1 MVKDAVSPSV
11 LANHLLSVF
20 VKLHL
25 LPLGTKKQVPVP
37 KISKESKGFTMVC
50 PKVVLPAQPTVKL
63 TYQVSQH
70 TNLQV

>member
-25 LPLGTKKQVPVP
+25 LPLGTKKQVPSENFEG
-37 KISKESKGFTMVC
+37 IEGFYHGMSKGGIAG
-50 PKVVLPAQPTVKL
+50 PA
-63 TYQVSQH
+63 H
-70 TNLQV
+70 C